1 MENLAKIGRWFY
13 AISLVGLAGQQF
25 YYGSFRP
32 VFVPAFPSPIPGQI
46 VLVYLF
52 SFFLIGA
59 ALAIVLEKEIRT
71 TMLLLGSFLLALF
84 LFCHLPFELLVDP
97 GVKQIG
103 SWNNGIKDL
112 SIFSGSAFIIAGCFP
127 DGRAPG
133 QKDRTFLRPLEALIP
148 FGSFFYSIMLVIF
161 GFEHFLYADGVQN
174 LVPEWIPGHL
184 FWTYFAGGALIGAGL
199 AIIFRFNVKLIGIL
213 TGTMIFIWFL
223 ILHIPRAVVAP
234 VTDKG
239 NELSSVFESLGCSG
253 IAFVIAY
260 AAVSVRPM
268 RGQAALICF
277 FLSAVVSS
285 LSCNAPKP
293 DRYGFLTMLGRDTIS
308 IEAISRQGNTLTS
321 DEVDRFPRVRIRHTV
336 VDLNDDGSIRH
347 LVMNIH
353 TPSEPSGQRDRKV
366 VADVAGNK
374 VHLSKTDSTGT
385 VTRDFPTNGS
395 LVVAHVP
402 QMYSL
407 YELYFAAALK
417 QAAALKLAA
426 GKPVQM
432 RQFYIDR
439 EFDRFPLGEATVI
452 PLDKGKSEITHD
464 WLSGTGEAMMDSA
477 GNMLIYSGARTT
489 YDVQVKRLDTPPDV
503 KGIADRF
510 EAKETQGGNVKS
522 LSVRDTTRAQIG
534 HSIFTVDYGRPLLR
548 GRTLLGDVIPYDRV
562 WRTGANA
569 ATQFTTSTPIKLAG
583 MQVPAGSY
591 TLFTAPDTSG
601 VDLIVNKKTGE
612 WGTEYNRSLNL
623 GMTRII
629 SEVATAPVEEFT
641 ISIIPGDNRHGTLVL
656 EWGSFKWIAPIEV
669 QLD

>member
-1 MENLAKIGRWFY
+1 MKNLAKIGRWFY
-13 AISLVGLAGQQF
+13 AMSLVGLAGQQF

-32 VFVPAFPSPIPGQI
+32 VFVPPFPSQIPGQI

-52 SFFLIGA
+52 SLFLIGA
-59 ALAIVLEKEIRT
+59 AFALVLEKEVRT
-71 TMLLLGSFLLALF
+71 TMLLLGGLFLALF

-112 SIFSGSAFIIAGCFP
+112 SIFSGSAFIVAGCFP
-127 DGRAPG
+127 GGRLPG
-133 QKDRTFLRPLEALIP
+133 QKDRAFLKPLEALIP
-148 FGSFFYSIMLVIF
+148 FGVFFYSLMLVIF
-161 GFEHFLYADGVQN
+161 GFEHFLYAEGVQT
-174 LVPEWIPGHL
+174 LVPDWIPGHL
-184 FWTYFAGGALIGAGL
+184 FWTYFAAVALIGAGL
-199 AIIFRFNVKLIGIL
+199 SFIFRIKVKLIGIL
-213 TGTMIFIWFL
+213 TGIMIFIWFL
-223 ILHIPRAVVAP
+223 ILHIPRAAAAP

-239 NELSSVFESLGCSG
+239 NELTSVFESLGCSG

-260 AAVSVRPM
+260 TAASVRPK
-268 RGQAALICF
+268 AWVNPALICF
-277 FLSAVVSS
+277 FLSAVIS
-285 LSCNAPKP
+285 LHSCTAPKP
-293 DRYGFLTMLGRDTIS
+293 EQYGFLTMLGRDTIS

-336 VDLNDDGSIRH
+336 VDLNNDGSIRH
-347 LVMNIH
+347 LEMNIH

-374 VHLSKTDSTGT
+374 VHLSKTDSTGK
-385 VTRDFPTNGS
+385 VNRDFPTNGS
-395 LVVAHVP
+395 IVVAHVP

-417 QAAALKLAA
+417 QAATLKLAA

-439 EFDRFPLGEATVI
+439 EFDRFPLGEATVTPI
-452 PLDKGKSEITHD
+452 DRGKAEITHD

-477 GNMLIYSGARTT
+477 GDMLSYSGARTT

-503 KGIADRF
+503 KDIADRF
-510 EAKETQGGNVKS
+510 ESKETQEGNVKS

-534 HSIFTVDYGRPLLR
+534 HSIFTVDYSRPLLR
-548 GRTLLGDVIPYDRV
+548 GRTLLGDLIPYDRV

-583 MQVPAGSY
+583 MQVPAGAY
-591 TLFTAPDTSG
+591 TLFTAPHTNG
-601 VDLIVNKKTGE
+601 VDLMVNKQTGE

-623 GMTRII
+623 GITRII

-641 ISIIPGDNRHGTLVL
+641 ISIIPGDNRHGRLVL
-656 EWGSFKWIAPIEV
+656 EWGSFRWTASIEV
-669 QLD
+669 E